1 MVRERISDGDI
12 VRHFKREFVDTAKF
26 DDAMYL
32 YVVLSMN
39 AMDTTN
45 GGRVVVYKALYG
57 DNKIFVRPY
66 EDFMGEVDKEKYP
79 NVKQKYRFERIFQSA

>member
-57 DNKIFVRPY
+57 DNKIFVRPRRGPY
-66 EDFMGEVDKEKYP
+66 GRSGQREVSECQTE
-79 NVKQKYRFERIFQSA
+79 VSL